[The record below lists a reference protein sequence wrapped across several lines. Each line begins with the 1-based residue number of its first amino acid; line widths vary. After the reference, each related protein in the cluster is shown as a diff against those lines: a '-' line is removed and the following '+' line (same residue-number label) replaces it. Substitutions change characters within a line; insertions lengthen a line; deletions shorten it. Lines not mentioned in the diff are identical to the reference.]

1 MRIGILLLK
10 LLRVKQWIK
19 NGFVLVPLV
28 FSPQFTRID
37 AITKAGAAFFTFC
50 LVSSFIYIIND
61 IIDREADAKHPKK
74 RHRPLAS
81 GAVSIPSAIFMDI
94 LCLTGTGAL
103 LVYLDVGKVTVTI
116 VSYIITNLLYSWKL
130 KHIPLLDVFC
140 IAFGFVLR
148 VYAGA
153 YAVDT
158 FVSSYLFMVMMFISL
173 FLAFG
178 KRKAEMA
185 NAGWETRKSLDSYSG
200 TTIDR
205 YLTIL
210 ADAVIISYALYT
222 LDSDTLARFG
232 NRLVYSV
239 VFVVYGIFRYM
250 AELDKSSDYDDP
262 TDNLY
267 KDKVLIA
274 VCVMYAG
281 YVTLIAAGVIICYSY
296 SAA

>member
-1 MRIGILLLK
+1 MEIWMILLK
-10 LLRVKQWIK
+10 LLRVKQWVK

-28 FSPQFTRID
+28 FSLQFTRID
-37 AITKAGAAFFTFC
+37 AITKAGVAFFTFC

-61 IIDREADAKHPKK
+61 IIDRDADAKHPKK

-81 GAVSIPSAIFMDI
+81 GAVSIPLAIFMDI

-103 LVYLDVGKVTVTI
+103 LVYLGVGKVTVAI

-158 FVSSYLFMVMMFISL
+158 FVSGYLFMVMMFISL
-173 FLAFG
+173 FLALG

-185 NAGWETRKSLDSYSG
+185 NLGWETRKSLDSYSG
-200 TTIDR
+200 TTIDK

-232 NRLVYSV
+232 NRLIYSV
-239 VFVVYGIFRYM
+239 VFVIYGMFRYM

-274 VCVMYAG
+274 VCVMYAV
-281 YVTLIAAGVIICYSY
+281 YVTLIAAGMI
-296 SAA
+296 